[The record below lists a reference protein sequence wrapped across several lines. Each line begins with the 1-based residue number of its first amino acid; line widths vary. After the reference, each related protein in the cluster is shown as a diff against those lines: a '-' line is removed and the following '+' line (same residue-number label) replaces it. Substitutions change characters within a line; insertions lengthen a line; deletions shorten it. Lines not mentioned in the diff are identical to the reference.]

1 MLPVCEKET
10 VDVLDAVLLSDK
22 AALLVGFGDEVSD
35 ILPEEE
41 SVAIFVAE
49 YAAVEEILGVL
60 EGLAEMDVDPES
72 LYDIVPCAEIEA
84 LTVLDDCSLE
94 VYVPETVYVTPVGK
108 VVILTV
114 GLPTTEPVTDI
125 VFEAVVQRD
134 TDVEGVADSD
144 LDSRVE
150 AVIVTE
156 PLFVRVCLT
165 VDESVV
171 DAEEDLLPLV
181 DPLKLT
187 EELDVLELLTEPVT
201 EGVLPLLLDD
211 IGLYVEEGLHVP
223 IGDTVEVIV
232 P

>member
-1 MLPVCEKET
+1 M
-10 VDVLDAVLLSDK
+10 
-22 AALLVGFGDEVSD
+22 
-35 ILPEEE
+35 
-41 SVAIFVAE
+41 
-49 YAAVEEILGVL
+49 
-60 EGLAEMDVDPES
+60 
-72 LYDIVPCAEIEA
+72 
-84 LTVLDDCSLE
+84 
-94 VYVPETVYVTPVGK
+94 
-108 VVILTV
+108 
-114 GLPTTEPVTDI
+114 
-125 VFEAVVQRD
+125 
-134 TDVEGVADSD
+134 ADSD
-144 LDSRVE
+144 LDTRVE
-150 AVIVTE
+150 VVIVTE

-171 DAEEDLLPLV
+171 DAEEDLLPLA

>member
-1 MLPVCEKET
+1 MLSVCDTET

-22 AALLVGFGDEVSD
+22 AALLVGFGDDEAET
-35 ILPEEE
+35 LPEEE
-41 SVAIFVAE
+41 SVAAFVAE

-60 EGLAEMDVDPES
+60 EGLAEMDVEPES
-72 LYDIVPCAEIEA
+72 LYDMVPGAE
-84 LTVLDDCSLE
+84 TVGVPDLDDCSLE

-144 LDSRVE
+144 LDTRVD

-171 DAEEDLLPLV
+171 DAEEDLLPLA
-181 DPLKLT
+181 DPLKLG

-201 EGVLPLLLDD
+201 DGVLPLLLDD
-211 IGLYVEEGLHVP
+211 LGL
-223 IGDTVEVIV
+223 
-232 P
+232 